1 MGMMANSLSGRTLPT
16 AVFSSLLVLGLAGG
30 FLPAQAQQTQQ
41 PPASAAQEQPP
52 QAQQDLAQLEQM
64 IGQPLYNQDG
74 EQLGDIDELAQ
85 DRNTGQTVAVVSTG
99 GFLGLGEEQIAVPT
113 DRIQVENG
121 RATTV
126 QPTSQQDLEQMAS
139 FDPQQYQSMGG
150 AEVPRG

>member
-30 FLPAQAQQTQQ
+30 FLPA
-41 PPASAAQEQPP
+41 